1 MSVNPVGPE
10 VKHFGQRRAARL
22 RALRPFGGARGRP
35 GQGVSAEVERLST
48 SQASPTLAMVTVT
61 WFL

>member
-10 VKHFGQRRAARL
+10 VKHFGQRRAAQWGVARS
-22 RALRPFGGARGRP
+22 FGRSRSRP
-35 GQGVSAEVERLST
+35 GQGVPAEVERLST
-48 SQASPTLAMVTVT
+48 SQTSPTLAMVTVT